1 MSKDTPR
8 NIVVAPAPA
17 VYENAPCLQK
27 VEAAIIQ
34 QGTAAAVQW
43 ELRDGVGLPLNL
55 GGIFP
60 VPDHHHHHHKT
71 ISANQAIPA
80 ILAGLNHKYYIHG
93 KPEPPPERYA
103 MEVRL
108 QPADEPVEPM
118 WIVPGAVKAPH
129 GGLIEFNVPHEVSDL
144 GGIFVVNLGLCRVS
158 DGRPLYV
165 HRGLL
170 CVERS
175 AWRSPSVDCKMPT
188 LSDIRMRIMDT
199 DTENLLQGY
208 VEFTTADLLD
218 SVVGAV
224 REWNG
229 TPPNLSNYTFT
240 CSTFPWIEPWLNKI
254 ISSLY
259 TKAAMRYGRNK
270 LLVSHGGVQGDDLNR
285 DQAYQA
291 IAQQFDQLWKQWM
304 QTKKRELNLQA
315 FNGTVGSPYARIR
328 NSVVG
333 RIR

>member
-1 MSKDTPR
+1 MVDTPR

-34 QGTAAAVQW
+34 QGVAAAVQW
-43 ELRDGVGLPLNL
+43 ELRDNTGLPIDL

-60 VPDHHHHHHKT
+60 VPDHSPSKKR
-71 ISANQAIPA
+71 ISADLMLLS
-80 ILAGLNHKYYIHG
+80 ILAGLNSDYYERG
-93 KPEPPPERYA
+93 KNKPPPERYA

-108 QPADEPVEPM
+108 QPADEPVDPM
-118 WIVPGAVKAPH
+118 WIVPGIVKDPLK
-129 GGLIEFNVPHEVSDL
+129 GLIEFNVPNQVSDL
-144 GGIFVVNLGLCRVS
+144 GGIFVVNMGLCRVS

-175 AWRSPSVDCKMPT
+175 AWRSPTVDCKMPT

-218 SVVGAV
+218 SIVAAV

-254 ISSLY
+254 VASLY
-259 TKAAMRYGRNK
+259 QKAAMRYGRNK

-304 QTKKRELNLQA
+304 QIKKRELNLQA
-315 FNGTVGSPYARIR
+315 FSGVVSSPYARIR
-328 NSVVG
+328 HSVTG
-333 RIR
+333 RVR

>member
-1 MSKDTPR
+1 MADTPR

-34 QGTAAAVQW
+34 QGVAAAVQW
-43 ELRDGVGLPLNL
+43 ELRDGTGLPIDLC
-55 GGIFP
+55 GVFP
-60 VPDHHHHHHKT
+60 IPASEHPGTHLT
-71 ISANQAIPA
+71 PEQAILT
-80 ILAGLNHKYYIHG
+80 ILAGLNHEYYTHG
-93 KPEPPPERYA
+93 KHIPPPERYM

-108 QPADEPVEPM
+108 QPADEPAEPM
-118 WIVPGAVKAPH
+118 WIVPGTVKAPLK
-129 GGLIEFNVPHEVSDL
+129 GLIEFNVPPEVSDL
-144 GGIFVVNLGLCRVS
+144 GGIFVVNMGLCRVS

-175 AWRSPSVDCKMPT
+175 AWRSPLVDCKMPT

-218 SVVGAV
+218 SIVAAV

-229 TPPNLSNYTFT
+229 TTPSLANHTYT

-254 ISSLY
+254 VASLY
-259 TKAAMRYGRNK
+259 MKAALRYGRNK

-285 DQAYQA
+285 DQQYQA
-291 IAQQFDQLWKQWM
+291 LAQQYDQQWKEWLKI
-304 QTKKRELNLQA
+304 KKRELNLQA
-315 FNGTVGSPYARIR
+315 FNGTVSSPYGRLV
-328 NSVVG
+328 NSTLG
-333 RIR
+333 RTR